1 MLDIKRFYL
10 TLRKHG
16 KKSQERLNLQQ
27 KFKAEKNPLYNEYLH
42 GYARGLAEAYVNVA
56 QWVKQFQKEDKNEL
70 R

>member
-10 TLRKHG
+10 VLRRNG
-16 KKSQERLNLQQ
+16 KKSQEKLNTQM

-56 QWVKQFQKEDKNEL
+56 GWVKNCQLEDKQ
-70 R
+70 

>member
-10 TLRKHG
+10 VLRRNG
-16 KKSQERLNLQQ
+16 KKSQEKLNTQM

-56 QWVKQFQKEDKNEL
+56 CWIKQLQKT
-70 R
+70 